1 MSSTF
6 RPALLAAFI
15 IPLAIWTRWHSAP
28 EPKGARFHPWPDAV
42 DYAAEAQAL
51 ARSGEV
57 YLQIGP
63 HRVRP
68 RYPPG
73 WPMLIAPA
81 IWLGVQ
87 GQNLW
92 RITAIFGA
100 ALAWLL
106 AMVAARTTEALSP
119 PETRSGAGPFVAA
132 LLAGGV
138 WALTPIAVDLGAT
151 LMSDE
156 PTALVS
162 LASLVC
168 TGAGLLR
175 KDGRVSWLLAA
186 GGLAFGLAA
195 AMRSIA
201 AALMVPPILLFLL
214 GCVRRFGARTALRR
228 GLPWLAGAAVFPAI
242 TVLVMLRSG
251 WPAWEW
257 SGYRF
262 WIPQRFDRLSHAF
275 NLRFALEPDQAF
287 RQSVEGRPLSHLE
300 LAVRVLL
307 GLPGLAVRHYLG
319 FFWPIL
325 GWLAAIPLLR
335 VAKRRGGSA
344 AEIAVWTAPAL
355 LLWLLGHVVVFS
367 LYFYPASR
375 FYLAPLALCLVLFA
389 AACGLS
395 LAQPRRRVR
404 LVASAAA
411 ALVLFFTL
419 QGFLALRKE
428 PLPRLRKERT
438 RASFT
443 RWLGR
448 RDEAR
453 ADRVMPFDPVHAQ
466 ALGLLTP
473 EVAAGVR
480 EWGELPN
487 TVHVRRLRA
496 NGFLPAPPHLPSP
509 PLPKGEEGER
519 KTKPSSP
526 SPVRERGPGGEASEG
541 ITPKR
546 ARSLYAG

>member
-1 MSSTF
+1 MNRLRPAL
-6 RPALLAAFI
+6 RPALLAALI
-15 IPLAIWTRWHSAP
+15 LPLALWTRWHAAP
-28 EPKGARFHPWPDAV
+28 EPKGARFHPWPDTV
-42 DYAAEAQAL
+42 EYAAEAQAL
-51 ARSGEV
+51 ARSGEA

-81 IWLGVQ
+81 IWLGAE

-92 RITAIFGA
+92 RITALFGA

-106 AMVAARTTEALSP
+106 AILAARTTEALSA
-119 PETRSGAGPFVAA
+119 PEERSGAAPLVAG

-156 PTALVS
+156 PTALVCITG
-162 LASLVC
+162 LVF

-175 KDGRVSWLLAA
+175 QEGRVSWMMAA

-201 AALMVPPILLFLL
+201 AALMVPPLLVFLL
-214 GCVRRFGARTALRR
+214 GCVRRFGVRTALRR
-228 GLPWLAGAAVFPAI
+228 SLPWIAGAAVFPAL
-242 TVLVMLRSG
+242 TAVLMLRSG
-251 WPAWEW
+251 LHAWEW

-275 NLRFALEPDQAF
+275 NLQFALQPDSAF
-287 RQSVEGRPLSHLE
+287 RQFINGKPVSHLE
-300 LAVRVLL
+300 MALRILL
-307 GLPGLAVRHYLG
+307 GVPGLGLHHYAGLL
-319 FFWPIL
+319 WPSL
-325 GWLAAIPLLR
+325 GWLAAIPLYR
-335 VAKRRGGSA
+335 AAKRRGGTPAGIA
-344 AEIAVWTAPAL
+344 AWTAPAL
-355 LLWLLGHVVVFS
+355 LLWTLGHVAVFS
-367 LYFYPASR
+367 LYFFPASR
-375 FYLAPLALCLVLFA
+375 FYLAPLALCVLLLA
-389 AACGLS
+389 AACGLG

-404 LVASAAA
+404 LLAAA
-411 ALVLFFTL
+411 TAAIVLVFTL
-419 QGFLALRKE
+419 RSFLALRDE
-428 PLPRLRKERT
+428 PLPRLKKERT

-443 RWLGR
+443 RWLARGDEGR
-448 RDEAR
+448 AG
-453 ADRVMPFDPVHAQ
+453 RVMPFDPVHAQ

-480 EWGELPN
+480 EWGELPP

-496 NGFLPAPPHLPSP
+496 NGFLATPS
-509 PLPKGEEGER
+509 R
-519 KTKPSSP
+519 
-526 SPVRERGPGGEASEG
+526 R
-541 ITPKR
+541 
-546 ARSLYAG
+546 

>member
-1 MSSTF
+1 MNST
-6 RPALLAAFI
+6 RPALLALLI
-15 IPLAIWTRWHSAP
+15 VPLAIWARWHAAP

-57 YLQIGP
+57 YLQVGP

-81 IWLGVQ
+81 VWLGVE
-87 GQNLW
+87 GPNLW
-92 RITAIFGA
+92 RITALFGA

-106 AMVAARTTEALSP
+106 AVVAARTTEALSL
-119 PETRSGAGPFVAA
+119 PEARSEAALLVAG

-162 LASLVC
+162 LAGLVF

-175 KDGRVSWLLAA
+175 RDGRVSWLLAA

-201 AALMVPPILLFLL
+201 AALMVPPVLVFLL
-214 GCVRRFGARTALRR
+214 GCVRRLGLRTAARR
-228 GLPWLAGAAVFPAI
+228 SLPWLAGAAVFPAL

-275 NLRFALEPDQAF
+275 NLRFALAPDEAF
-287 RQSVEGRPLSHLE
+287 RQAVEGRPISHLE
-300 LAVRVLL
+300 LAIRVLL

-335 VAKRRGGSA
+335 AAKRRGGVAAESA
-344 AEIAVWTAPAL
+344 AWPASAL
-355 LLWLLGHVVVFS
+355 LLWTLGHIAVFS

-375 FYLAPLALCLVLFA
+375 FYLAPLALCVALLA
-389 AACGLS
+389 AACGLW
-395 LAQPRRRVR
+395 LAHPRRRVR
-404 LVASAAA
+404 LSASAAA

-419 QGFLALRKE
+419 QSFLALGRE
-428 PLPRLRKERT
+428 PMPRLRKERT

-443 RWLGR
+443 RWLAR
-448 RDEAR
+448 PDTAR
-453 ADRVMPFDPVHAQ
+453 AGRVMPFDPVHAQ

-473 EVAAGVR
+473 KVASGIR
-480 EWGELPN
+480 EWGELPP

-496 NGFLPAPPHLPSP
+496 NGYFRDTPE
-509 PLPKGEEGER
+509 PLEGQQGHQGR
-519 KTKPSSP
+519 QG
-526 SPVRERGPGGEASEG
+526 R
-541 ITPKR
+541 
-546 ARSLYAG
+546 

>member
-1 MSSTF
+1 MNRL
-6 RPALLAAFI
+6 RPALFAILI
-15 IPLAIWTRWHSAP
+15 LPLALWTRWHASP

-57 YLQIGP
+57 YLQVGP

-81 IWLGVQ
+81 IRLGVA

-92 RITAIFGA
+92 RVTALFGA

-106 AMVAARTTEALSP
+106 AFVAARTTEALSS
-119 PETRSGAGPFVAA
+119 PEERSGAAPLVAG

-156 PTALVS
+156 PTALVCIAG
-162 LASLVC
+162 LLF

-175 KDGRVSWLLAA
+175 KEGRFSWMMAA

-201 AALMVPPILLFLL
+201 AALMVPPILIFLL
-214 GCVRRFGARTALRR
+214 GCIRRFGFRAALRR
-228 GLPWLAGAAVFPAI
+228 SLPWLAGAAVFSAV
-242 TVLVMLRSG
+242 TVFVMLRSG

-275 NLRFALEPDQAF
+275 SLEFALEPDSEF
-287 RQSVEGRPLSHLE
+287 RQFINGKPVSHLE
-300 LAVRVLL
+300 MAVRILL
-307 GLPGLAVRHYLG
+307 GLPGLGLHHYVGLL
-319 FFWPIL
+319 WPSL
-325 GWLAAIPLLR
+325 GWLAAIPLYR
-335 VAKRRGGSA
+335 AAKRRGGTP
-344 AEIAVWTAPAL
+344 AEIATWTAPAL
-355 LLWLLGHVVVFS
+355 LLWTLGHVAVFS
-367 LYFYPASR
+367 LYFFPASR
-375 FYLAPLALCLVLFA
+375 FYLGPLALCLLLLA
-389 AACGLS
+389 AACGLG

-404 LVASAAA
+404 LLSGAAA
-411 ALVLFFTL
+411 ALVLFFAL
-419 QGFLALRKE
+419 QDFLALRRE
-428 PLPRLRKERT
+428 PLPRLKKERT
-438 RASFT
+438 RMAFT
-443 RWLGR
+443 RWLAR
-448 RDEAR
+448 SDAAR
-453 ADRVMPFDPVHAQ
+453 AGRVMPFDPVHAQ

-473 EVAAGVR
+473 EVAAGIR
-480 EWGELPN
+480 EWGDLPD
-487 TVHVRRLRA
+487 TVHVRRLRQ
-496 NGFLPAPPHLPSP
+496 NGFL
-509 PLPKGEEGER
+509 
-519 KTKPSSP
+519 
-526 SPVRERGPGGEASEG
+526 
-541 ITPKR
+541 
-546 ARSLYAG
+546 AR